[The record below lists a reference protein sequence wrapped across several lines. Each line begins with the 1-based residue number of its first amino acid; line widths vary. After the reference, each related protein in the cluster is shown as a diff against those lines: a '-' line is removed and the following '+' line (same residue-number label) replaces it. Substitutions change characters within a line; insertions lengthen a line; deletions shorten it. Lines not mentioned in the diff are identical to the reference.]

1 MRAPSVIRLA
11 CLLGLALA
19 TPTSGVDV
27 WAQAGSRERAIFVSA
42 LDDRGNPVE
51 GLGPGD
57 FIIRENGQRREVL
70 RVSRA
75 IDPIDIALL
84 VDNSASSWTAIP
96 SMRNGLK
103 NFVASMADGNQIA
116 LVALADRPTILVDYT
131 SSRTRLEAGVG
142 RLFALDGSGMTFL
155 DAVAEVS
162 AGLRRRDTTRAAIV
176 PILTTGVEYS
186 NRHARDVIESMKNAG
201 AALHVVVVGVMEG
214 VEPAD
219 RERAF
224 LLDAGTRE
232 SGGQHVTLLS
242 EMAIEQA
249 LQKIARELSSQYKVV
264 YGRPES
270 LIPPDKT
277 DVTSGR
283 TGVTMRGTPMRG
295 IPGD

>member
-1 MRAPSVIRLA
+1 MRAPSAMRLA

-19 TPTSGVDV
+19 TPKSGVDV

-103 NFVASMADGNQIA
+103 SFVASMADGNQIA

-295 IPGD
+295 TPGA